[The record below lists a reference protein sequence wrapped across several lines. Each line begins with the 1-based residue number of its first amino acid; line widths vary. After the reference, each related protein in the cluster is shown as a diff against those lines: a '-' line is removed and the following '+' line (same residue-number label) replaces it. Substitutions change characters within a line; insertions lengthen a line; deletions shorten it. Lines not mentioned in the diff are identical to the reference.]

1 MFKVKVLTIGKCKEE
16 WLAAALSEYEKRLK
30 GKVLFEWAI
39 AKNDAQLIEW
49 ASQEPFYIPLDLKGE
64 LLDSESLSK
73 KLQRL
78 FIEKGSRLCFLIGG
92 AEGIPASLLT
102 RFPFRWSLSPLTFT
116 HQIARLVLVEQ
127 IYRAFEIEK
136 GSGYHK

>member
-30 GKVLFEWAI
+30 GKALFEWAI
-39 AKNDAQLIEW
+39 AKNNVQLVEW
-49 ASQEPFYIPLDLKGE
+49 ADQEPDFIPLDPQGE
-64 LLDSESLSK
+64 LLDSESFSR
-73 KLQRL
+73 KLFRL
-78 FIEKGSRLCFLIGG
+78 FVEKGSRLCFIIGG
-92 AEGIPASLLT
+92 AEGLPPPIRT
-102 RFPFRWSLSPLTFT
+102 RFPFRLSLSPLTFT
-116 HQIARLVLVEQ
+116 HQITRLVFIEQ